1 MGRSALSVRA
11 MTRKIVAVLITS
23 VAVFL
28 LTSCAVTPDGLLLTK
43 AGSFGLFSGVK
54 DADLIL
60 VLDEGKLI
68 ESGSHEEL
76 MVDSGY
82 YRSIYE
88 SQLMPQEEAHLFN
101 QNSAERGAADG

>member
-1 MGRSALSVRA
+1 
-11 MTRKIVAVLITS
+11 
-23 VAVFL
+23 
-28 LTSCAVTPDGLLLTK
+28 
-43 AGSFGLFSGVK
+43 
-54 DADLIL
+54 